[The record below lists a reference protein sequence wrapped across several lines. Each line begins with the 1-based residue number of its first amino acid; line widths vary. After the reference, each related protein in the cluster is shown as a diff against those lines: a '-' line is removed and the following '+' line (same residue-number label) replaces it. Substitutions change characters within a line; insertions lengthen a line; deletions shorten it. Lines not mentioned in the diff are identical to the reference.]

1 MEITGQFGALYWDL
15 GEIVEILE
23 EIESLYGIFE
33 CPGMFGLISGNQ
45 QMRRLED
52 VGDERRRRWLTPSRV
67 AL

>member
-1 MEITGQFGALYWDL
+1 MGHFIKIW

-33 CPGMFGLISGNQ
+33 GPWMFGLISGNQ
-45 QMRRLED
+45 QMRRFED
-52 VGDERRRRWLTPSRV
+52 VGDDERRRRRWLTPSRV